1 MTTSQPKPFVDP
13 LVEAI
18 DVRAEVN
25 GRDYALWIRL
35 PAGYRSGNGR
45 YPALLVLD
53 AEFSF
58 GLASD
63 TALLESMW
71 SNNTL
76 LGPQSAPT
84 PEVIIVGVALP
95 STPPNPFRRNF
106 EYMPPLRE
114 GDFAPSAAEY
124 LSKVKD
130 LLGYGPTFG
139 GAAAFLQILREEILP
154 AVDRHYRTDSSRRI
168 LFGTSTSGCFAT
180 FTLFSQPDLF
190 SDYVIVSPGLPEE
203 IFRMEAAWAEAHS
216 DLRAQVLL
224 TAGEREIME
233 PLSML
238 STVARLSETL
248 QHRKYPGLR
257 LETWFIARANHI
269 QTVAPSI
276 GRALARM
283 SDPTMAPSIERV
295 VSRLREP

>member
-1 MTTSQPKPFVDP
+1 MITSQPKAFVDP

-18 DVRAEVN
+18 DFRSEVN
-25 GRDYALWIRL
+25 GRDYALWIRM
-35 PAGYRSGNGR
+35 PQSYRGGSHR
-45 YPALLVLD
+45 YPVLLVLD

-71 SNNTL
+71 SQAP
-76 LGPQSAPT
+76 LGPQRAPI
-84 PEVIIVGVALP
+84 PEVIVVGVALP

-106 EYMPPLRE
+106 EYMPPLRAE
-114 GDFAPSAAEY
+114 DFSPSATEY
-124 LSKVKD
+124 MGRVKEM
-130 LLGYGPTFG
+130 LGCGPTFG
-139 GAAAFLQILREEILP
+139 GAAVFLQILREEILP
-154 AVDRHYRTDSSRRI
+154 AVDRHYRTDSGRRI

-180 FTLFSQPDLF
+180 YTLFSQPDLF

-203 IFRMEAAWAEAHS
+203 IFRMEAAWAETHA
-216 DLRAQVLL
+216 DLQAQVLL
-224 TAGEREIME
+224 TAGEREIMD

-238 STVARLSETL
+238 STTARLSETL

-257 LETWFIARANHI
+257 LDTWFIARASHI

-276 GRALARM
+276 GRALG
-283 SDPTMAPSIERV
+283 
-295 VSRLREP
+295 RLSEP